1 MENILF
7 KISYPAEFHAQTAIE
22 ASLLLH
28 EEIKD
33 RLDDI
38 TRIIIETQEPGM
50 RIIDKSGPLL
60 NPADRDHCLQYMVA
74 IPLLYGRLTAS
85 DYEDDVADDP
95 MIDALRE
102 KMEVREN
109 TNFTNDYFDKNK
121 RYIGNAV
128 QVFFKDKT
136 CTKRVQMDVPIGHR
150 KRRVEGAPLLKSKFQ
165 ISIEKRLKDK
175 QVDQLLLLYDNPKEF
190 LKMAFDDFIALLV
203 V

>member
-1 MENILF
+1 
-7 KISYPAEFHAQTAIE
+7 
-22 ASLLLH
+22 
-28 EEIKD
+28 
-33 RLDDI
+33 
-38 TRIIIETQEPGM
+38 
-50 RIIDKSGPLL
+50 
-60 NPADRDHCLQYMVA
+60 MVA

-85 DYEDDVADDP
+85 DYEDDIADDP
-95 MIDALRE
+95 MIDVLRK

-136 CTKRVQMDVPIGHR
+136 FTKKAQVDVPIGHR
-150 KRRVEGAPLLKSKFQ
+150 KRRAEGAPLLKSKFQ

-175 QVDQLLLLYDNPKEF
+175 QIDQLLLLYDNPKEF

>member
-1 MENILF
+1 
-7 KISYPAEFHAQTAIE
+7 
-22 ASLLLH
+22 
-28 EEIKD
+28 
-33 RLDDI
+33 
-38 TRIIIETQEPGM
+38 
-50 RIIDKSGPLL
+50 
-60 NPADRDHCLQYMVA
+60 MVA

-85 DYEDDVADDP
+85 DYEDDIADDP
-95 MIDALRE
+95 MIDVLRK

-136 CTKRVQMDVPIGHR
+136 FTKKVQVDVPIGHR
-150 KRRVEGAPLLKSKFQ
+150 KRRAEGAPLLKSKFQ

-175 QVDQLLLLYDNPKEF
+175 QIDQLLLLYDNPKEF